1 MPQVYDIFTV
11 KEKEIHGMT
20 GEEFED
26 LIGDMYKIHGFEVFP
41 TAKTNDYGADLI
53 LKTVSGTICVQAKRQ
68 TANVGIKAVQEV
80 YGSMAKYGA
89 ACGIVITT
97 AGFSAQAVELSKYCG
112 VTLINGTQILATVIA
127 EQGIRMQPLQRIR
140 RLYSRQNEIII
151 DIGEHTLWGNY
162 PPKIPESDLKPIPPP
177 TGFVVLD
184 NPVVPE
190 FIVVHD
196 GRPEDKSA
204 PDYWI
209 YFKDYIKNVASSEI
223 YSTWSRE
230 TILANVV
237 AIISFTLNRVFT
249 EWYRSKGYNFT
260 ITSTTAFDHKY
271 IHERNVFDT
280 ISIAVD
286 EIFNTYIKR
295 PPTAR
300 QPLLAQYCDGVQT
313 QCPGQMT
320 QWGSKNLGDQGLSYE
335 EIIRSF
341 YGNNV
346 VFEKAPIVSGVPVSF
361 PGEVL
366 QIGSK
371 GKDVRTIQNQLNS
384 ISRGYPAIPKV
395 KEDGIYGSATAN
407 SVKEFQRI
415 FGLPKSGVVDFKTW
429 YEISRVY
436 VAVTKIASLNPT
448 I

>member
-1 MPQVYDIFTV
+1 MQDGFLTVSVVDSTNNFPIVDATVNVYSMDTEDQVSRLIFQNLKTDISGQIV
-11 KEKEIHGMT
+11 GLNLEAP
-20 GEEFED
+20 D
-26 LIGDMYKIHGFEVFP
+26 LIYSQQPSDVRPYSQYIVEV
-41 TAKTNDYGADLI
+41 
-53 LKTVSGTICVQAKRQ
+53 
-68 TANVGIKAVQEV
+68 IKDGYE
-80 YGSMAKYGA
+80 
-89 ACGIVITT
+89 T
-97 AGFSAQAVELSKYCG
+97 
-112 VTLINGTQILATVIA
+112 TLINGTQILATVIA
-127 EQGIRMQPLQRIR
+127 EQGIRMQPLQRSR

-151 DIGEHTLWGNY
+151 DIGPHTLWGNY

-190 FIVVHD
+190 FVVVHD
-196 GRPEDKSA
+196 GMPEDKNA
-204 PDYWI
+204 PNYWV

-223 YSTWSRE
+223 YSTWTRE

-249 EWYRSKGYNFT
+249 EWYRSKGYTFT
-260 ITSTTAFDHKY
+260 ITSTTAYDHKY

-280 ISIAVD
+280 ISVAVD
-286 EIFNTYIKR
+286 EIFNTFIKR
-295 PPTAR
+295 PSTAR
-300 QPLLAQYCDGVQT
+300 QPLLAQYCDGVKT

-320 QWGSKNLGDQGLSYE
+320 QWGSKDLGDQGLSYE
-335 EIIRSF
+335 KIIRSF

-366 QIGSK
+366 QIGST
-371 GKDVRTIQNQLNS
+371 GKDVRTIQSQLNA
-384 ISRGYPAIPKV
+384 ISKAYPAIPKI
-395 KEDGIYGSATAN
+395 KEDGIYNDATAN

-415 FGLPKSGVVDFKTW
+415 FGLPQSGVVDFKTW